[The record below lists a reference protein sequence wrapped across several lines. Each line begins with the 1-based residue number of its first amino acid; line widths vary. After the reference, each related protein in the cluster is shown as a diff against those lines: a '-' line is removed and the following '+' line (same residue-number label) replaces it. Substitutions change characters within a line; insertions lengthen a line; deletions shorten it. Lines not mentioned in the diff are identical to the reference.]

1 MKTDPIEETDSFKE
15 ISSEVEDK
23 LKEILKDINPYRI
36 GYCHMY
42 WKAKKE
48 LLYKD
53 YGIDWKSPSE
63 MNPQTRFD

>member
-1 MKTDPIEETDSFKE
+1 MKRDPIEETKCFKE

-36 GYCHMY
+36 GYCHIY

-48 LLYKD
+48 LLKNE

-63 MNPQTRFD
+63 MNPRTRFD